1 MPLVISLPTSGKSTT
16 SVVLDSR
23 VVSLTTSWNALG
35 QFWSM
40 DIKDSLGALLL
51 TGVPLVPNQPLLKA
65 HPVVADALGE
75 FVVAEKAEGDYQVQ
89 SNMGVQVVLLWY
101 RPGEEIRIPD

>member
-40 DIKDSLGALLL
+40 DIKDSLGRYCSREFLWSL
-51 TGVPLVPNQPLLKA
+51 TNL
-65 HPVVADALGE
+65 
-75 FVVAEKAEGDYQVQ
+75 F
-89 SNMGVQVVLLWY
+89 
-101 RPGEEIRIPD
+101 